1 MRLAALLSVAA
12 VAHGFGF
19 GGFNLPSI
27 PVFPTA
33 LPSIAIPSIPEL
45 PSIPEIPTLTEFP
58 SIPADLA
65 SLIPDKI
72 PSFAFNRTI
81 PSIPAIPS
89 IPVLPSVPE
98 LPSIDID
105 SYRSQIPDYRSLVP
119 TSFPD
124 PNDIL
129 KSLGVSPLP
138 TLRIPSKIPELP
150 TLDDFGIRDNDLL
163 DFWRKN
169 HTLKVP
175 ESEQELRDFLGNR
188 TKFDFDRA
196 DAVIDKLGQDTGYDV
211 RGSIRMISGLVL
223 NNQSFDQVYKRTTT
237 EFTVYTQRIKE
248 GLQNTF
254 NFSVSQLALP
264 PSLSMLSN
272 DGTNLTL
279 SVIKYARNPYAAIS
293 DQRLNSSV
301 VSIMVGD
308 LMGNET
314 RINGLTELINFTLP
328 LEGEAESGACVYWNE
343 TVATWSTDGCQ
354 LLELVADRATCGCNH
369 LTDFAFIAG
378 PMPSAVPVQITSS
391 TSIPTP
397 TFTTISY
404 EQQTPVSSPHILIA
418 PADTDP
424 TPNGTSPLVIGLASG
439 GALLGAV
446 LLAAAYMNWRHS
458 RRQRIKSLRAPP
470 PAWSNNLVTQV
481 VVKS

>member
-1 MRLAALLSVAA
+1 MRSAILISVVA
-12 VAHGFGF
+12 VAHAFGF

-27 PVFPTA
+27 PAISIPA
-33 LPSIAIPSIPEL
+33 IPSIAIPSIPEL
-45 PSIPEIPTLTEFP
+45 PSIPEIPTLSVFP

-72 PSFAFNRTI
+72 PSFAFNRTTEF
-81 PSIPAIPS
+81 PSFPAFPS

-98 LPSIDID
+98 IPSIDFN

-119 TSFPD
+119 TAVPD

-163 DFWRKN
+163 DFWRRN

-175 ESEQELRDFLGNR
+175 ESEQELRDFLGNH
-188 TKFDFDRA
+188 TKFDFNRA

-237 EFTVYTQRIKE
+237 EFTFYTRRIKE

-254 NFSVSQLALP
+254 NFSISQLALP
-264 PSLSMLSN
+264 PSI
-272 DGTNLTL
+272 DFVNLTL

-293 DQRLNSSV
+293 NQRLNSSV

-328 LEGEAESGACVYWNE
+328 LDGSPEHGACVYWNE
-343 TVATWSTDGCQ
+343 TATTWSTDGCQ
-354 LLELVADRATCGCNH
+354 LLELAAGRATCGCNH

-378 PMPSAVPVQITSS
+378 PMPSAAPVSITSS

-397 TFTTISY
+397 TFTTLSY
-404 EQQTPVSSPHILIA
+404 EQQTPVPSLHILNA
-418 PADTDP
+418 PAATEP

-439 GALLGAV
+439 GAVLGSV
-446 LLAAAYMNWRHS
+446 LLVAAYMNWRHS
-458 RRQRIKSLRAPP
+458 RRQRIKSVSTDPP
-470 PAWSNNLVTQV
+470 HKWSNNLVTQV
-481 VVKS
+481 IVKA